1 MAGVLIVSGRR
12 TLGQFE
18 GDERSAINGDLP
30 RAAQFS
36 NVADRLRSLRVFSA
50 ISAIKLLARASQR
63 YGDGVAP
70 PAIESALPL
79 SALEFSKTPTSPR
92 AFYDRRYRDY
102 LKHSQPSRTRTPPP

>member
-18 GDERSAINGDLP
+18 GDERSAINSDPP

-36 NVADRLRSLRVFSA
+36 NAADRLRSLRVFSA

-92 AFYDRRYRDY
+92 DFYDRRYRD
-102 LKHSQPSRTRTPPP
+102 